1 MSTKMTVSLH
11 KKSKEKRYRNVSAPS
26 DTNLDAPLTDD
37 LDDEDAIDRL
47 LMNTGFDAEDGRE
60 FSPLWDELKEAWE
73 DPADFSPFTDS
84 ALANKIE
91 PLLTAC
97 EEDSATALSM
107 ADTDQDL
114 PKLSPID
121 DIGASDI
128 ADFAIEPEP
137 WIMDEP
143 PAFLRAEAAGEE
155 NLHIE
160 GPVEP
165 EAIPLQNK
173 LNEAD
178 LAEIPVRSG
187 RGESFFIDEAA
198 PAAYKPET
206 SARPSFDAEDRQL
219 LSALEAKAKKAI
231 LLSYIAVGI
240 SIGSAAAA
248 IALAT
253 SQSPQEVSGLSAQAG
268 LPKED
273 ASGPAQKTGNG
284 KSAGNDASSGSLIPV
299 SMPVSQEAAQGQT
312 ALIEKP
318 LAAGGQSQP
327 LDEVFASPDFQYS
340 KSGWFVN
347 LHSFRQRSDAEKQAL
362 EYIKKG
368 IRTEIVA
375 VEVNQAPWYRLRVG
389 GFTRQE
395 QATAYAEKIKKPL
408 QLESIWIASY

>member
-47 LMNTGFDAEDGRE
+47 LMNTGFDAEDGHE
-60 FSPLWDELKEAWE
+60 FPPLWDELKEEWE
-73 DPADFSPFTDS
+73 ELADFSPFTDS
-84 ALANKIE
+84 ALVNKIE

-165 EAIPLQNK
+165 EAIPRQNK

-187 RGESFFIDEAA
+187 RSESFFIDEAA
-198 PAAYKPET
+198 PAAYNPET
-206 SARPSFDAEDRQL
+206 SARPSFDVDDRQL

-240 SIGSAAAA
+240 SIGAAA

-253 SQSPQEVSGLSAQAG
+253 VQSPQGTAGLSAQAG

-284 KSAGNDASSGSLIPV
+284 KTDGSDTSSGSLMPV
-299 SMPVSQEAAQGQT
+299 SMPASEEAVQDQT
-312 ALIEKP
+312 ALSEKT

-327 LDEVFASPDFQYS
+327 LGEVFVSPDSQYS

-362 EYIKKG
+362 EFIKKG